1 MEHPIVDLFSN
12 ELVFRI
18 LSRISYDLGRRPH
31 DWILRAVF
39 DDIYNQMDFERNI
52 RTSLWSDFTLS
63 AKEKLMGFVAANAPI
78 DIYKLAIIKQR
89 QEMNVVVSNT
99 VVVTEEVVHNTE
111 EVVHNTNEVVVKERI
126 SIDQKN
132 GVEEDYVNSVP
143 MSKRLPSK
151 MPLKKTN

>member
-1 MEHPIVDLFSN
+1 MEHPIVELFCN
-12 ELVFRI
+12 ELVLRI

-78 DIYKLAIIKQR
+78 QTRNYQA
-89 QEMNVVVSNT
+89 EAG
-99 VVVTEEVVHNTE
+99 
-111 EVVHNTNEVVVKERI
+111 NEC
-126 SIDQKN
+126 SCQ
-132 GVEEDYVNSVP
+132 
-143 MSKRLPSK
+143 
-151 MPLKKTN
+151 

>member
-1 MEHPIVDLFSN
+1 
-12 ELVFRI
+12 
-18 LSRISYDLGRRPH
+18 
-31 DWILRAVF
+31 
-39 DDIYNQMDFERNI
+39 MDFERNI